1 MSEKT
6 SQPVHL
12 VIMGVSASGKTTVAE
27 RLAAITGFPYAEAD
41 DFHPAANKEKMA
53 SGHPLND
60 EDRWPWLRSLADWMK
75 DHAEAGDSSIVTC
88 SALKHSYRDVL
99 READGVHDG
108 RVLFAELDA
117 PASVLLE
124 RLNSRKG
131 HFMPASLLDSQLD
144 TLEPL
149 TDDENGL
156 TLDATADP
164 DVLVQ
169 EVLDAAGLSD
179 SSSPHTGVSS

>member
-1 MSEKT
+1 
-6 SQPVHL
+6 
-12 VIMGVSASGKTTVAE
+12 
-27 RLAAITGFPYAEAD
+27 
-41 DFHPAANKEKMA
+41 
-53 SGHPLND
+53 
-60 EDRWPWLRSLADWMK
+60 MK
-75 DHAEAGDSSIVTC
+75 GHAEAGDSSIVTC
-88 SALKHSYRDVL
+88 SALKRSYRDVL

-164 DVLVQ
+164 DILVA
-169 EVLDAAGLSD
+169 EVLEAAGLSHLSTSD
-179 SSSPHTGVSS
+179 TGVNS

>member
-1 MSEKT
+1 MT
-6 SQPVHL
+6 RPVEHL
-12 VIMGVSASGKTTVAE
+12 VLMGVAGCGKTT
-27 RLAAITGFPYAEAD
+27 AADNLHRALGWPIAEAD

-53 SGHPLND
+53 SGNPLND
-60 EDRWPWLRSLADWMK
+60 DDRWPWLRSLADWMQA
-75 DHAEAGDSSIVTC
+75 HAEAGDSSIVTC
-88 SALKHSYRDVL
+88 SALKHTYRDVL

-124 RLNSRKG
+124 RLNSRRG

-164 DVLVQ
+164 DILVA
-169 EVLDAAGLSD
+169 EVLEAAGLSHLSTSD
-179 SSSPHTGVSS
+179 TGVNS